1 MESAPALAR
10 RLLHSITG
18 PMWHGPALAEL
29 LDDATAADA
38 QARLASHSHSIWE
51 LTLHMAA
58 WAEIAAAR
66 MGGERL
72 TYPSHDDDWPPVD
85 ESVADAAWDAA
96 RARLYL
102 AYETLARLANALG
115 ESALDQP
122 VAGQSAADRHTIR
135 EMLEGVVEHGAYHG
149 GQVALMR
156 RVRTP
161 R

>member
-1 MESAPALAR
+1 MRAALSCAFGHDR
-10 RLLHSITG
+10 R
-18 PMWHGPALAEL
+18 
-29 LDDATAADA
+29 
-38 QARLASHSHSIWE
+38 RF
-51 LTLHMAA
+51 
-58 WAEIAAAR
+58 
-66 MGGERL
+66 GGERL

-85 ESVADAAWDAA
+85 ELVSDAAWDAA
-96 RARLYL
+96 RVKLYL
-102 AYETLARLANALG
+102 ADETLARLAHAIG